1 MLLKQPLEVSQII
14 NDVNSNQ
21 RHVHADGI
29 TIVWLHPKCKILP
42 TILIS
47 IITISCLMFLVNAEI
62 LVLRMQIRG
71 ERSGWKA
78 VRLKAE
84 MPRFA
89 ITKNYLWDRCQTR
102 RITDIRVT
110 PARECIV
117 SVNTA
122 EDATFMPLATS
133 YPDTHIE
140 LICKTN
146 SQLNIQGILYKNR
159 EMSVARS
166 SPYPCM
172 RRSVTEAE
180 RTRISECLGRSWIYT
195 LSESPKRR
203 DDKNFLWCLNANVS
217 AASITRA
224 LRENAYFRPL
234 CTELEV
240 QWIWWDGQTT
250 WTLLS
255 AETGFLVRY

>member
-14 NDVNSNQ
+14 YDANSNQ

-29 TIVWLHPKCKILP
+29 IIVCLHPKCKIFP
-42 TILIS
+42 TIMIS
-47 IITISCLMFLVNAEI
+47 IITISCLMFPVNAEI
-62 LVLRMQIRG
+62 LVPRMQIRC

-84 MPRFA
+84 TPRFA
-89 ITKNYLWDRCQTR
+89 ITKNYLWDLGRTR
-102 RITDIRVT
+102 RITDIRVA

-140 LICKTN
+140 LICTN
-146 SQLNIQGILYKNR
+146 NPQLNIRGILYKNR

-172 RRSVTEAE
+172 RRSGTEAE

-195 LSESPKRR
+195 LSEPPQRKDEENS
-203 DDKNFLWCLNANVS
+203 LWCLNANVS

-224 LRENAYFRPL
+224 LRENAYIRPL
-234 CTELEV
+234 YTELEV

-250 WTLLS
+250 
-255 AETGFLVRY
+255 